1 MSKPDWTTAPQGA
14 THWDTEFDGFCI
26 YTGWWYKG
34 IFVDVDYHDDWGTG
48 RYIERPP
55 ADQSMPADLEHL
67 ARTVLEWSKSL
78 DRVCKHT
85 IGVEWFSSEH
95 CPGRHGY
102 SEDEWLQARRG
113 LGLVTT
119 EGEDEA
125 FDAMGKRDV
134 FEEIEKAIDALG
146 KWGVNNSCF
155 QAVSAKDDLPY
166 SKYFR
171 DVSRLDSIDV
181 YEVHRL
187 FTVEDHALCHASK
200 KILLAGTR
208 TGGKTMEEDI
218 REARDT
224 LNRWLEMERE
234 L

>member
-55 ADQSMPADLEHL
+55 ADQSMPADLEDL
-67 ARTVLEWSKSL
+67 ARTVLEWNESL

-95 CPGRHGY
+95 YPGRHGY
-102 SEDEWLQARRG
+102 SQSEWLQARRD

-125 FDAMGKRDV
+125 FDAIGKRSV
-134 FEEIEKAIDALG
+134 FDEIVEGFDALG
-146 KWGVNNSCF
+146 KGNVKSFRVQDKQSRYQDTTGEDWIDEAARTFTAEEFRGAMRFTIGKYNRRMGK
-155 QAVSAKDDLPY
+155 KDDLI
-166 SKYFR
+166 SEIEKIR
-171 DVSRLDSIDV
+171 D
-181 YEVHRL
+181 YA
-187 FTVEDHALCHASK
+187 T
-200 KILLAGTR
+200 
-208 TGGKTMEEDI
+208 
-218 REARDT
+218 
-224 LNRWLEMERE
+224 RWLEVEQGQ
-234 L
+234 